1 MTQIH
6 NLTSIVIAVIL
17 LLDHSSCL
25 NLLMSFALIFLK
37 KMYYITLLTIY
48 LNEYARYNSNRLP
61 WTVDKIIRINF
72 DIKNKNRQIKKT
84 FCSHSSWYE
93 SLT

>member
-37 KMYYITLLTIY
+37 KMYYITLL
-48 LNEYARYNSNRLP
+48 NEYARYNSNRLP

-72 DIKNKNRQIKKT
+72 DIKNKNIQIKKT

-93 SLT
+93 NLT